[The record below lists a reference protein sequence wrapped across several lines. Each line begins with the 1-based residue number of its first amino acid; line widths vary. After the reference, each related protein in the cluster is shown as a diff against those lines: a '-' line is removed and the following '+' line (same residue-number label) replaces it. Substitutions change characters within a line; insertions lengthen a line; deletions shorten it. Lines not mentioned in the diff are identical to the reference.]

1 MPLPWPSHSHI
12 VRRDTLVVVKRIVAR
27 SILVLVA
34 LLMPMHTSNAHAT
47 IPPEPSPLRLADDSQ
62 SDAGLFHLVGPE
74 VPTGADH
81 VRYRNADKAIQVGLV
96 PHEPGPLDLWLR
108 APAPFGST
116 ITLVVEAMAGEDTV
130 VESLGRITLLTGNRL
145 LPLPVDSGTGRRM
158 VVDITSQQVWLVESS
173 GRVSSTFLMSG
184 RRRATESGFELRGRF
199 RVYSKSER
207 LWTPEGASGR
217 FMVRYQRTVS
227 SVGTHGIPSV
237 RNQLVQ
243 SIDDLGW
250 PLSDGCA
257 RLAFN
262 DAKRVYGWAGI
273 GTTVVVVGR

>member
-1 MPLPWPSHSHI
+1 M
-12 VRRDTLVVVKRIVAR
+12 KRFVAR
-27 SILVLVA
+27 SILLAVA
-34 LLMPMHTSNAHAT
+34 LLSPVHLHGAHASN
-47 IPPEPSPLRLADDSQ
+47 PSEPSPLRLAEDSQ

-74 VPTGADH
+74 VPPGADH
-81 VRYRNADKAIQVGLV
+81 VRYRNVDKAIQVGLV
-96 PHEPGPLDLWLR
+96 PHESGPLDLWLR
-108 APAPFGST
+108 APAPLGST
-116 ITLVVEAMAGEDTV
+116 ITLAVDAMAGEDTLV
-130 VESLGRITLLTGNRL
+130 KSLGSITLFSGDRL

-158 VVDITSQQVWLVESS
+158 VIDITAQQVWLVESS

-184 RRRATESGFELRGRF
+184 RRRPTESGFELRGRF

-207 LWTPEGASGR
+207 LWTSEGASGR

-237 RNQLVQ
+237 RGQLVQ

-262 DAKRVYGWAGI
+262 DAKRLYAWAGI

>member
-1 MPLPWPSHSHI
+1 MK
-12 VRRDTLVVVKRIVAR
+12 RLVTR
-27 SILVLVA
+27 SILVAIA
-34 LLMPMHTSNAHAT
+34 LLSPIHTNHAHAS

-62 SDAGLFHLVGPE
+62 SDAGLFHLIGPD
-74 VPTGADH
+74 VPAGADH
-81 VRYRNADKAIQVGLV
+81 VRYRNANKAIQVGLV
-96 PHEPGPLDLWLR
+96 PHEPGPLDVWLR

-116 ITLVVEAMAGEDTV
+116 ITLVVDAMAGEDNV
-130 VESLGRITLLTGNRL
+130 VESLGTITLLAGNRL
-145 LPLPVDSGTGRRM
+145 LPLPSESGSGRRM
-158 VVDITSQQVWLVESS
+158 VVDITAQQVWLVESS

-184 RRRATESGFELRGRF
+184 RRRPTESGYELRGRF
-199 RVYSKSER
+199 RMYSKSER
-207 LWTPEGASGR
+207 LWTAEGASGR

-243 SIDDLGW
+243 GIDDLGW

-273 GTTVVVVGR
+273 GTTVVVIGR

>member
-1 MPLPWPSHSHI
+1 MK
-12 VRRDTLVVVKRIVAR
+12 RFVVH
-27 SILVLVA
+27 SILLAAA
-34 LLMPMHTSNAHAT
+34 LLVPFHTLDARAS

-62 SDAGLFHLVGPE
+62 SDAGLFHLIGPE
-74 VPTGADH
+74 VPTDADH
-81 VRYRNADKAIQVGLV
+81 VRYRNADKSIQVGLV

-116 ITLVVEAMAGEDTV
+116 ITLVVEAMSGDDTV
-130 VESLGRITLLTGNRL
+130 VKSLGRITLLTGNRL
-145 LPLPVDSGTGRRM
+145 LPLPADSGSGRRM
-158 VVDITSQQVWLVESS
+158 VIDITAQQVWLVESS
-173 GRVSSTFLMSG
+173 GRVASTFLMSG
-184 RRRATESGFELRGRF
+184 RRRPTESGYELRGRF

-262 DAKRVYGWAGI
+262 DAKRVYGWAGV
-273 GTTVVVVGR
+273 GTVVVVVGR